1 MERSVGSHLGSSLEE
16 RVLHALAELRPALQA
31 DGGDV
36 ALVSVEG
43 TVVRVRLHGACKRCP
58 MARST
63 LNDFVAERIKLF
75 APEITEVT
83 AE

>member
-1 MERSVGSHLGSSLEE
+1 MEDRFNLALPLEQ
-16 RVLHALAELRPALQA
+16 RVIAALDEVRPALQA

-36 ALVSVEG
+36 RLVGVDGDIVQVE
-43 TVVRVRLHGACKRCP
+43 LLGACQRCP

-63 LNDFVAERIKLF
+63 LKEFVEERIKLF
-75 APEITEVT
+75 APEIEMVV